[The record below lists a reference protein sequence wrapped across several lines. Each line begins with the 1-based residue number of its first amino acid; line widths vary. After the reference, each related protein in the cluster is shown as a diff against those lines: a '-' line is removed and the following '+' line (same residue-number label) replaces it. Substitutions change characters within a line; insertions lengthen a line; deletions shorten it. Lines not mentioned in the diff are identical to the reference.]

1 MSKYSG
7 RFLSKHLTIF
17 VPACLNTTYF
27 RMMDIV
33 TILSC
38 VFGKF
43 IGHYI
48 LHYLAKGFEQK
59 KNATATFTEG
69 NDIIIF

>member
-7 RFLSKHLTIF
+7 RFLSKHLT
-17 VPACLNTTYF
+17 LF